1 MDTQLLRGV
10 GCLEGI
16 SLLLLLFVAMPLKYV
31 WGYSAWVPYV
41 GMAHGVLFL
50 AFLVVLLITS
60 HKMQWSI
67 GMFLLGLLASL
78 LPFGTFLFDAKVKK
92 QAML

>member
-1 MDTQLLRGV
+1 MNTQLLRGV

-31 WGYSAWVPYV
+31 WGYSVLVPYV

-78 LPFGTFLFDAKVKK
+78 LPFGTFLFDTKVKK
-92 QAML
+92 HAML